1 MTSVFQE
8 MWPIL
13 HGLGFRLQWKIKN
26 EGYSTRQYYRT
37 EPDGREVTVQI
48 DEDGRHR
55 ASHSFNGCS
64 TIYDKNGND
73 TILPT
78 EFTDAVGLVL
88 AIEHEATRTDMRRQF
103 K

>member
-1 MTSVFQE
+1 MTVFQE

-13 HGLGFRLQWKIKN
+13 RGLGFRLQWKMKN
-26 EGYSTRQYYRT
+26 QGLWTRQYIRT
-37 EPDGREVTVQI
+37 EPNGREVTVQI

-64 TIYDKNGND
+64 TIYDENGHE

-78 EFTDAVGLVL
+78 EFNDAIGLVL
-88 AIEHEATRTDMRRQF
+88 AIDHEATRMDMRRQF